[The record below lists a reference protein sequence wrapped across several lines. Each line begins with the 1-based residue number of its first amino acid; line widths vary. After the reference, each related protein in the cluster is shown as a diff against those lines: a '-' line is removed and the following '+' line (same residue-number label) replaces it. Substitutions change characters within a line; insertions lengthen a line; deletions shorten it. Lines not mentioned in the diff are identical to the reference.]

1 MFDLIVARP
10 ETEANIKG
18 AADVCPPQPLV
29 RPISPVDSNA
39 VLIWRHCAGGSDTHL
54 RDFCSSVILL
64 LLIDCDRRV
73 ATRASPKSARQE

>member
-39 VLIWRHCAGGSDTHL
+39 VLIWRHCEHPVWQYRYNTGSISTWTT
-54 RDFCSSVILL
+54 RPPARCSLY
-64 LLIDCDRRV
+64 CARTRRL
-73 ATRASPKSARQE
+73 